1 MSGKASKQFVLRYG
15 GETIGLFD
23 TARECA
29 HAYNEH
35 KAETSAGG
43 YFRNGPRYRVTVDGE
58 RVTVRRLLILA
69 RS

>member
-1 MSGKASKQFVLRYG
+1 MSGTASKQFVLRHG

-23 TARECA
+23 NARECA
-29 HAYNEH
+29 RAYNEH

-43 YFRNGPRYRVTVDGE
+43 YSRNGPRYRVTVDGE
-58 RVTVRRLLILA
+58 RITVRRLLILA